1 MTPIADRSINPRAC
15 AGAMRVPG
23 PVINPYLSFSLA
35 IQVSAS
41 AAVGNTPAAVVGR
54 VPVTAISTANVPS
67 FSIAAD
73 MPTTVFA
80 TVLGIP
86 VASILKLYLAATFE
100 RHEHKWLAN

>member
-1 MTPIADRSINPRAC
+1 MIRDLVIQCLEVRPADE
-15 AGAMRVPG
+15 
-23 PVINPYLSFSLA
+23 
-35 IQVSAS
+35 
-41 AAVGNTPAAVVGR
+41 
-54 VPVTAISTANVPS
+54 
-67 FSIAAD
+67 IAAD